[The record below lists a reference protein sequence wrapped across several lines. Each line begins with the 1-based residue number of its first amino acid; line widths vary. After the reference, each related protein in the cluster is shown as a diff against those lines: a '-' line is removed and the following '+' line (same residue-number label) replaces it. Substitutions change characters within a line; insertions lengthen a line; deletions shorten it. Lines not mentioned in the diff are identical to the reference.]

1 MAEIVYKSP
10 GVFTREIDN
19 SQPSP
24 QVGPLSTPA
33 GIIGTADLGPAF
45 VPVTVNSLSELTSIF
60 GDVDGSSFGRLAASE
75 YLRNGGGSVA
85 YVRVLGVGDGKQR
98 NDNGTVT
105 NAGFV
110 VGNEVIQADGNVGNN
125 IYANAGIG
133 DTKGR
138 TYFLGCFMSES
149 NGSTIFSDAGIQQSN
164 AIASL
169 DAAINTD
176 GKGLSPL
183 GNDNTLV
190 ITVPVGAGGDGVTT
204 IQFTTDS
211 NDGDDVDAANVIGIG
226 ISGGPSDTD
235 YQNAIIAAINGDF
248 TNSRVTKATSGN
260 GSVSGVG
267 VKGITAAAGSGDTIN
282 ITADNVGSGGNT
294 ITLAMSA
301 NSILAG
307 NATSVSL
314 AGGSGGAVPILRGV
328 LLAPSGVA
336 LSLSGAFSDSNAN
349 NVVSQ
354 SPLLTT
360 TATTDGT
367 TPRYGQ
373 MTGSVEMAKSGS
385 FTLLLNGFKGSTVR
399 ASNII
404 TASFDPTSISYF
416 GDILNTDPLK
426 IEEHGHLLYSHYYIH
441 PQYAII
447 TGSEAVPNN
456 VHAVYENIAFI
467 LTGSN
472 TRGITSGFGN
482 VPDYE
487 DFQDRFSH
495 SSSPFIISQ
504 DLGETYDLFKLVAL
518 SPGPD
523 FASKYK
529 FSIQNINP
537 NVKTFDLLIR
547 NADDVDGEVNIA
559 EAYYGLSLDPD
570 NDFYVARVI
579 GDFNTRYNFENS
591 EASQGL
597 VVEGSHPNVSKLVRV
612 VVSSDLENGNVPKTA
627 LPFGFRGPMH
637 TVTSGSML
645 AGCPGNYAA
654 SDLLQRVKEPPFPFR
669 ETVSSGEGVNK
680 QAESKYFWGFQK
692 EAKINVSKPNLFDNT
707 VIESHNVFTKHYP
720 THRTDTTS
728 FAVKENVGTANVNGS
743 ILDVDLFNNNKFSLE
758 NVKVVTASNGRA
770 DTSKWLSAS
779 YVRGGG
785 ISADDAAKTR
795 ALSVNDL
802 VESANQVYAKFT
814 CLFQGGFNGV
824 NIFDEDKAN
833 LANDALKREYDN
845 VADQGGVK
853 SGPTIKAYRK
863 AMDVLGSKTDIDIQL
878 LSAPGIRHSSVTDYG
893 ISVAENRFDSLFV
906 FDIEKYNS
914 QNNLMTG
921 SSDVLPSIRYT
932 VDAFINRGL
941 DTSFGAAYFP
951 DVNMQF
957 QKTNGEVI
965 TKKVPPSVGV
975 LGAYA
980 NNDSIGK
987 AWFAPAGNT
996 RGALSTA
1003 TSSELGT
1010 LTRTNLD
1017 KLYEADINPINTT
1030 INYGVVIQGQKTL
1043 LKNLSALDR
1052 INVRRLLISIRRSVR
1067 NIANTLIFEPNRV
1080 ETLSKFTSLVN
1091 PVLESLKNQQ
1101 GVSRYKVVIDQT
1113 TTTQA
1118 DVENN
1123 TIRGK
1128 IYIQPVRVAEF
1139 IALDFNLTNNG
1150 TID

>member
-24 QVGPLSTPA
+24 QNGPLTTPA
-33 GIIGTADLGPAF
+33 GIIGTANLGPAF
-45 VPVTVNSLSELTSIF
+45 VPVTISSLSELNSVF
-60 GDVDGSSFGRLAASE
+60 GDVDGSSFGRLAAAE

-85 YVRVLGVGDGKQR
+85 YVRVLGAGDGKQR

-110 VGNEVIQADGNVGNN
+110 VGNEIIQPNGNVGNN
-125 IYANAGIG
+125 AYANAGSG
-133 DTKGR
+133 DVKGR

-149 NGSTIFSDAGIQQSN
+149 NGSTIFSDAGIQK
-164 AIASL
+164 
-169 DAAINTD
+169 T
-176 GKGLSPL
+176 G
-183 GNDNTLV
+183 
-190 ITVPVGAGGDGVTT
+190 
-204 IQFTTDS
+204 
-211 NDGDDVDAANVIGIG
+211 
-226 ISGGPSDTD
+226 
-235 YQNAIIAAINGDF
+235 
-248 TNSRVTKATSGN
+248 RTKATAQIQAVSILPAQYDGGKLTIVDSESVSKVYVFDDDNDGATGTLDGSDIRIQINGLGTAGAIAAQIKAAIESTNGHN
-260 GSVSGVG
+260 GS
-267 VKGITAAAGSGDTIN
+267 ITITLSTDAAANDTLTLTPTTPGTVGNNTITRTV
-282 ITADNVGSGGNT
+282 ITADNIYTISGFSGGVDNDH
-294 ITLAMSA
+294 
-301 NSILAG
+301 
-307 NATSVSL
+307 
-314 AGGSGGAVPILRGV
+314 AVPILRGV

-336 LSLSGAFSDSNAN
+336 LSLSGAFHNE
-349 NVVSQ
+349 VSQ
-354 SPLLTT
+354 TPLLTT
-360 TATTDGT
+360 TATTDGS

-373 MTGSVEMAKSGS
+373 MTGSIEMAKSGS
-385 FTLLLNGFKGSTVR
+385 FTLLLNGFKGSNER
-399 ASNII
+399 ESNVI

-416 GDILNTDPLK
+416 GDVFNTDPLK
-426 IEEHGHLLYSHYYIH
+426 IEEHGHLLYSQYYIH
-441 PQYAII
+441 PQYGVI
-447 TGSEAVPNN
+447 TGSGAIPSTVSSKF
-456 VHAVYENIAFI
+456 ENIAFI

-472 TRGITSGFGN
+472 ARAITSGFSDI
-482 VPDYE
+482 PDYE

-495 SSSPFIISQ
+495 AESPYIISQ
-504 DLGETYDLFKLVAL
+504 DLGETYDLFKLVSL

-537 NVKTFDLLIR
+537 NVKTFDLIIR
-547 NADDVDGEVNIA
+547 SADDVDGELNII
-559 EAYYGLSLDPD
+559 EAYYGLSLNPD

-579 GDFNTRYNFENS
+579 GDFNLRYNFDNS
-591 EASQGL
+591 ESSQGL
-597 VVEGSHPNVSKLVRV
+597 VVEGSHPNISKLVRV

-627 LPFGFRGPMH
+627 LPFGFRGAMH
-637 TVTSGSML
+637 TVTSGSLL
-645 AGCPGNYAA
+645 APCPGNFSN
-654 SDLLQRVKEPPFPFR
+654 SDILQRLTEPPFPFR
-669 ETVSSGEGVNK
+669 ETISSGEGVNK

-692 EAKINVSKPNLFDNT
+692 EAKINVTQPNLFDNT

-720 THRTDTTS
+720 THRTDTTA

-743 ILDVDLFNNNKFSLE
+743 VLDVDLFNKNKFSLE
-758 NVKVVTASNGRA
+758 HVKVVTASNGRA
-770 DTSKWLSAS
+770 DTTKWLSAS
-779 YVRGGG
+779 YVRGGS
-785 ISADDAAKTR
+785 ITEDDTAKTR
-795 ALSVNDL
+795 ALTVNDL

-824 NIFDEDKAN
+824 NVFDVDKSN

-845 VADQGGVK
+845 VSDQGGVK
-853 SGPTIKAYRK
+853 SGPTIKSYRK
-863 AMDVLGSKTDIDIQL
+863 ALDVLGSKSDIDIQL

-893 ISVAENRFDSLFV
+893 ISVAENRFDTLFI

-921 SSDVLPSIRYT
+921 SSDDLPSIRYT

-941 DTSFGAAYFP
+941 DTSFAAAYFP

-957 QKTNGEVI
+957 QKANGEVI

-980 NNDSIGK
+980 NNDTIGK
-987 AWFAPAGNT
+987 SWFAPAGNT
-996 RGALSTA
+996 RGSLSTA
-1003 TSSELGT
+1003 ISSELGT

-1052 INVRRLLISIRRSVR
+1052 VNVRRLLISVRRSVR
-1067 NIANTLIFEPNRV
+1067 NIANTLIFEPNRT

-1101 GVSRYKVVIDQT
+1101 GVSRYKVVIDET

>member
-45 VPVTVNSLSELTSIF
+45 VPITVSSLTELTSIF

-85 YVRVLGVGDGKQR
+85 YVRVLGTGDGKQR

-110 VGNEVIQADGNVGNN
+110 VGDEIIQADGNVGNN
-125 IYANAGIG
+125 IYANAGTG
-133 DTKGR
+133 DIKGR

-149 NGSTIFSDAGIQQSN
+149 NGSTIFSDAGIQKTTTTSGVSATAVN
-164 AIASL
+164 AIDTTGTFAGVGGGTNVEFTINVPATAGGEGGIVTIVCQDDDDTGDTGKGANKIVIGGNSGLGDASWQNL
-169 DAAINTD
+169 VLAAIN
-176 GKGLSPL
+176 
-183 GNDNTLV
+183 NDTSSGR
-190 ITVPVGAGGDGVTT
+190 ITM
-204 IQFTTDS
+204 
-211 NDGDDVDAANVIGIG
+211 
-226 ISGGPSDTD
+226 
-235 YQNAIIAAINGDF
+235 
-248 TNSRVTKATSGN
+248 ATSGRGTAGVTGVTATN
-260 GSVSGVG
+260 GTSTTQTTLT
-267 VKGITAAAGSGDTIN
+267 IDQAGSNGN
-282 ITADNVGSGGNT
+282 SAVLASTAGVDIIDVTAFTGGVD
-294 ITLAMSA
+294 
-301 NSILAG
+301 G
-307 NATSVSL
+307 NH
-314 AGGSGGAVPILRGV
+314 AVPILRGV

-336 LSLSGAFSDSNAN
+336 LSLSGAFSGDTSD

-354 SPLLTT
+354 TPLLTT
-360 TATTDGT
+360 TATTDGSS
-367 TPRYGQ
+367 PRYGQ

-426 IEEHGHLLYSHYYIH
+426 IEEHGHLLYSHYYVH
-441 PQYAII
+441 PQYATI
-447 TGSEAVPNN
+447 TGSGAISKD
-456 VHAVYENIAFI
+456 VHADYENIAFI
-467 LTGSN
+467 LTGSSA
-472 TRGITSGFGN
+472 RGITSGFGD

-547 NADDVDGEVNIA
+547 RSDDVDGELSLV
-559 EAYYGLSLDPD
+559 EAYYGLSLDAD

-591 EASQGL
+591 ESSQGI

-645 AGCPGNYAA
+645 AGCGGYTT
-654 SDLLQRVKEPPFPFR
+654 SGLLQSVNEPPFPFR
-669 ETVSSGEGVNK
+669 ASISSGEGVNK
-680 QAESKYFWGFQK
+680 QAESKYFWGYQK
-692 EAKINVSKPNLFDNT
+692 EAKINVIQPNLFDNT
-707 VIESHNVFTKHYP
+707 VIESHSVFTKHYP
-720 THRTDTTS
+720 THRTDTTA

-743 ILDVDLFNNNKFSLE
+743 ILDVDLFNKNKFSLE
-758 NVKVVTASNGRA
+758 NVKIVTASNGRA
-770 DTSKWLSAS
+770 DTSKWLSSS

-785 ISADDAAKTR
+785 ISADDTAKTR

-802 VESANQVYAKFT
+802 VESANQIYAKFT

-824 NIFDEDKAN
+824 NIFDEDKSN
-833 LANDALKREYDN
+833 LANDAIKREYDN

-863 AMDVLGSKTDIDIQL
+863 AMDVLGSKTDVDIQL
-878 LSAPGIRHSSVTDYG
+878 LSAPGIRHSSITDYG
-893 ISVAENRFDSLFV
+893 VSVAENRFDTLFV

-980 NNDSIGK
+980 NNDTIGK

-1052 INVRRLLISIRRSVR
+1052 INVRRLLIRIRRSVR

-1091 PVLESLKNQQ
+1091 PVLESLKK
-1101 GVSRYKVVIDQT
+1101 SAR
-1113 TTTQA
+1113 
-1118 DVENN
+1118 
-1123 TIRGK
+1123 R
-1128 IYIQPVRVAEF
+1128 F
-1139 IALDFNLTNNG
+1139 
-1150 TID
+1150 